1 MGSGGRPVGLAG
13 GSMGD
18 MRGRM
23 GRAAAVCAAL
33 GVLWW
38 ASVRLAWAG
47 VGCEEWGCLPPALGV
62 VVVISLALLA
72 GFALALE
79 RVGVRPGRRV
89 ALVAAGVLVVL
100 RLAGESL
107 PSWTSSLVDAV
118 AAGTAFAGA
127 GALAAFVTEA
137 QVARR
142 WKVVAALGLAALVP
156 LALIA
161 SLARY
166 GL

>member
-1 MGSGGRPVGLAG
+1 M
-13 GSMGD
+13 
-18 MRGRM
+18 
-23 GRAAAVCAAL
+23 
-33 GVLWW
+33 
-38 ASVRLAWAG
+38 
-47 VGCEEWGCLPPALGV
+47 
-62 VVVISLALLA
+62 VISLALLA

-100 RLAGESL
+100 RLVSESL
-107 PSWTSSLVDAV
+107 PSWTSPLANAV

-127 GALAAFVTEA
+127 GALAAFVTEP

>member
-1 MGSGGRPVGLAG
+1 
-13 GSMGD
+13 

-23 GRAAAVCAAL
+23 GRAAAVCAVL

-38 ASVRLAWAG
+38 ASVRLAWTG
-47 VGCEEWGCLPPALGV
+47 VGCEEWGCLPPALGLV
-62 VVVISLALLA
+62 VAISLALLA

-107 PSWTSSLVDAV
+107 PSWTSPLADLAAAV
-118 AAGTAFAGA
+118 AAFAGA
-127 GALAAFVTEA
+127 GALAAFMTEPG
-137 QVARR
+137 VARW
-142 WKVVAALGLAALVP
+142 WKVVAALGLAALLPVA
-156 LALIA
+156 LAA

>member
-1 MGSGGRPVGLAG
+1 
-13 GSMGD
+13 
-18 MRGRM
+18 MRGRT

-38 ASVRLAWAG
+38 ATVRLAWAG
-47 VGCEEWGCLPPALGV
+47 VGCEDWGCLVPAVGV

-72 GFALALE
+72 GSALALE
-79 RVGVRPGRRV
+79 RVAVRPGRRV
-89 ALVAAGVLVVL
+89 ALTAAGMLVVF

-107 PSWTSSLVDAV
+107 PSWTSSLADAAV
-118 AAGTAFAGA
+118 AGAVFAGA

-137 QVARR
+137 GASRR
-142 WKVVAALGLAALVP
+142 RRVWTALAVAALLPVALVT
-156 LALIA
+156 
-161 SLARY
+161 SLTRH